1 MADLFWLSDAQW
13 VVIEP
18 FMPTNQPGARRV
30 DDRKTVSG
38 PLAYRDSVLPPQ
50 RLPPRRRALGQ
61 TRRHLRLS
69 HRSRWRHRLLVPGSP
84 TSFLGGIPDVEASHL
99 AVSKAED
106 VFNRLVLQ
114 PVRLALKRLAF
125 VDGLPNLCDDCAVRS
140 PVEAHRFDVRT
151 DHGPLAGPIRA
162 HGLATMNVA
171 AIHAGGPSDIIGK
184 RGQHA
189 VNIPRV
195 EAVVDAFQDFDIT
208 VHRALSSVLPVLRQG
223 TKQYTY
229 ARMHRGG
236 GRTVQARNLT
246 DMDVLSTPGHLIS
259 LAARGFARLSEARLK
274 PLGFGVGH
282 LPVLVALRDGRAST
296 QRDLARFAKIE
307 QPPMAQMLARM
318 ERDGLI
324 QRRPDP
330 ADGRSSRVSMT
341 KAADARLPS
350 AVATLLRGNREAL
363 SGFTDEEAAQLV
375 ALLTR
380 LIANLDRIASAEA
393 PPRAPS

>member
-1 MADLFWLSDAQW
+1 
-13 VVIEP
+13 
-18 FMPTNQPGARRV
+18 
-30 DDRKTVSG
+30 
-38 PLAYRDSVLPPQ
+38 
-50 RLPPRRRALGQ
+50 
-61 TRRHLRLS
+61 
-69 HRSRWRHRLLVPGSP
+69 VPGSP
-84 TSFLGGIPDVEASHL
+84 TSFLGGILDVEASHL

-114 PVRLALKRLAF
+114 PVRLALKWLAF
-125 VDGLPNLCDDCAVRS
+125 EIVDGLPNLCDDCVVSS
-140 PVEAHRFDVRT
+140 PVEAYRFDVRA
-151 DHGPLAGPIRA
+151 DHGPLAGPVLA
-162 HGLATMNVA
+162 HGLATVNVA
-171 AIHAGGPSDIIGK
+171 AIHAVGPSDIIGK

-189 VNIPRV
+189 IDIPRV
-195 EAVVDAFQDFDIT
+195 EAVVHAFKDFDIT
-208 VHRALSSVLPVLRQG
+208 LHRALSLVVPVLRQG
-223 TKQYTY
+223 TEAIYICTY
-229 ARMHRGG
+229 VSE
-236 GRTVQARNLT
+236 GRTVQARNLK

-282 LPVLVALRDGRAST
+282 LPVLVALRDDRAST

-324 QRRPDP
+324 QRTPDP

-341 KAADARLPS
+341 QAAEARLPS
-350 AVATLLRGNREAL
+350 AVAVLLRGNREAL

-380 LIANLDRIASAEA
+380 LIANLDRIASVEA
-393 PPRAPS
+393 SPRALS